1 MFSRLTQAVRSR
13 PLCLSALVALMVNLP
28 ALLTRFAVLDD
39 YRKVLEFQRGFAS
52 WAPFNLSSGV
62 AHTNVLTGRVIPA
75 FIGHFVWPWVT
86 SIQMLWLP
94 RILAFSIILITSLFL
109 ANWTARLLQFSPFQR
124 WVFAPVP
131 VLLLLL
137 PGSTAVITFASLSTA
152 LIALPMAVASGILL
166 SRDEVTKRHLLGSLA
181 LSFGA
186 AFSYQHFT
194 FMLGLPLAL
203 WAAEQ
208 YCRRRFLPIR
218 RLVTGLMFGVVALL
232 ANYAYLLLMSP
243 DAVERVTGVGLFDR
257 LTNLFTSYLPKSLH
271 LWLEKSP
278 QWFALSLALVIG
290 VGAIGVMK
298 MRQSG
303 VYLLAA
309 LFSWLC
315 VSLPTI
321 AADGD
326 SSYRLVFPAQFAIF
340 FGLTV
345 AFTYAHQA
353 PAPGKWKSRLFG
365 ASSATALLLVTL
377 VILPSSHETLNKRI
391 ALANSSDYR
400 HLRCQ
405 LRNIES
411 PSAIQ
416 TILLR
421 RVPVSLTG
429 DEAVYSEIG
438 LRAIHVD
445 WVLIDLYNILLVE
458 NPELHELRHVSV
470 LVSDDSSI
478 DTDNSSMTL
487 IDLAKPCT

>member
-13 PLCLSALVALMVNLP
+13 PLCLSALIALMAYVP

-39 YRKVLEFQRGFAS
+39 YRKVLEFHRGFAT

-62 AHTNVLTGRVIPA
+62 ADTNLLTGRVVPA
-75 FIGHFVWPWVT
+75 FIGNFLWPWVT

-94 RILAFSIILITSLFL
+94 RILAFSIILTTTLFL
-109 ANWTARLLQFSPFQR
+109 SNWTARLLQFSLFQK

-181 LSFGA
+181 LSLGA
-186 AFSYQHFT
+186 AFSYQHLT
-194 FMLGLPLAL
+194 LLLVLPLAL
-203 WAAEQ
+203 WAADQ
-208 YCRRRFLPIR
+208 TCRSRQVPLG

-232 ANYAYLLLMSP
+232 ANYMYLLLMSP
-243 DAVERVTGVGLFDR
+243 EAVERVTGVGFFDGF
-257 LTNLFTSYLPKSLH
+257 TNLFTSYLPKSLH
-271 LWLEKSP
+271 LWLDKSP

-298 MRQSG
+298 TRQSG

-309 LFSWLC
+309 FFSWLC

-353 PAPGKWKSRLFG
+353 PAPSKWKPRFFG

-377 VILPSSHETLNKRI
+377 VILPSSHKTLKERI
-391 ALANSSDYR
+391 ARANSSDYED
-400 HLRCQ
+400 LRCQ
-405 LRNIES
+405 LRNITS
-411 PSAIQ
+411 PSTVE
-416 TILLR
+416 TILLQ
-421 RVPVSLTG
+421 RVPVALTG
-429 DEAVYSEIG
+429 EKAVYSEIG

-458 NPELHELRHVSV
+458 NRDLRDLKHVSV
-470 LVSDDSSI
+470 FVTDDSSV
-478 DTDNSSMTL
+478 DSGNSSMTL

>member
-1 MFSRLTQAVRSR
+1 
-13 PLCLSALVALMVNLP
+13 MVNVP

-39 YRKVLEFQRGFAS
+39 YRKVLEFQRGFAT

-62 AHTNVLTGRVIPA
+62 AHTNVLTGRVVPA

-94 RILAFSIILITSLFL
+94 RILAFSIILVTSLFL
-109 ANWTARLLQFSPFQR
+109 ANWTARLLQFSLFQK
-124 WVFAPVP
+124 WVFAPMP

-137 PGSTAVITFASLSTA
+137 PGSTAVITFASLNTA

-203 WAAEQ
+203 WAADH
-208 YCRRRFLPIR
+208 YLRSRHVPIR

-243 DAVERVTGVGLFDR
+243 DAVERVTGVRLFDR
-257 LTNLFTSYLPKSLH
+257 FTNLLTSYLPKSLH
-271 LWLEKSP
+271 LWLERSP
-278 QWFALSLALVIG
+278 QWFALSLALIIG
-290 VGAIGVMK
+290 VSAIGVMK
-298 MRQSG
+298 RPHSG
-303 VYLLAA
+303 VYLLAT
-309 LFSWLC
+309 LFGWLC

-321 AADGD
+321 AADGE
-326 SSYRLVFPAQFAIF
+326 SSYRLIFPAQFAFF

-353 PAPGKWKSRLFG
+353 PAPSKWNPRLIG
-365 ASSATALLLVTL
+365 VSSATALLLVTL
-377 VILPSSHETLNKRI
+377 VVLPSSHETLNKRI
-391 ALANSSDYR
+391 ALANSSDYE
-400 HLRCQ
+400 HLRCH

-411 PSAIQ
+411 PSAIE

-421 RVPVSLTG
+421 RIPVSLTG
-429 DEAVYSEIG
+429 EEAVYSEIG
-438 LRAIHVD
+438 LRAVHVD
-445 WVLIDLYNILLVE
+445 WVLIDLFNILLVE
-458 NPELHELRHVSV
+458 NPELHDLRQASV
-470 LVSDDSSI
+470 FVSDDSSI
-478 DTDNSSMTL
+478 DADSSSITL
-487 IDLAKPCT
+487 IDLTKPCT